1 MMKKFAA
8 LLFIMLLAVP
18 ALAEE
23 ITTKYFTV
31 TVPDDWK
38 AVMPPSENQ
47 GVSTAIFAKA
57 SGTLSVSFVA
67 GPKRG
72 ADAKSIAGMF
82 ASQFKSEKPPVEKNG
97 QYTFTFMQQNVPAQ
111 VWVATQ
117 GDAFLVTSIAGSP
130 YKEGL
135 EFVKKNVK
143 SANYADML
151 PQ

>member
-1 MMKKFAA
+1 
-8 LLFIMLLAVP
+8 
-18 ALAEE
+18 
-23 ITTKYFTV
+23 
-31 TVPDDWK
+31 
-38 AVMPPSENQ
+38 
-47 GVSTAIFAKA
+47 
-57 SGTLSVSFVA
+57 
-67 GPKRG
+67 
-72 ADAKSIAGMF
+72 
-82 ASQFKSEKPPVEKNG
+82 
-97 QYTFTFMQQNVPAQ
+97 MQQNVPAQ

>member
-82 ASQFKSEKPPVEKNG
+82 ASQFKSGKAAGGKKRPV
-97 QYTFTFMQQNVPAQ
+97 YLYLH
-111 VWVATQ
+111 ATERSGPGLGSHAGRRLF
-117 GDAFLVTSIAGSP
+117 GDQHCGSP